1 MQRARGNEARRGNAT
16 VVSLL
21 AMLVIGTFAGVV
33 LTVGQRQS
41 GENRAGIEQNR
52 ALLAA
57 EAGARSALAA
67 LAVSLDSADDL
78 ALMGSA
84 DAPVEFAGA
93 SYWCELDTSG
103 DLHRLLVHGR
113 AGVQERTLE
122 VTLQAASTEG
132 PFQSAVF
139 AGNSSG
145 DGSYVMKFGGTGT
158 SADYVNGNI
167 YSGGS
172 VSFTGAA
179 TVDGSVHATGSA
191 TGVSDP
197 ETGVTRPVPD
207 LAAQNYA
214 TTAHYDV
221 AALFAAGST
230 YKSNTK
236 LGGSAYQVAATSPA
250 HIFRKNPSDRT
261 ANTSTTTKDDYFL
274 EDPHEANTTSSL
286 YKISLTGVNGA
297 AGENSNQKIFYID
310 GNLWIH
316 NLYTLKFQLSSGS
329 TGAQVTFVV
338 KGNIYLSD
346 DFGYTSNTKDGVAFI
361 AMKDPAVAD
370 SGNIYFGDPV
380 YGTLDTMAGFMYAEN
395 NFYDNN
401 LNSTAG
407 GSIQLFGN
415 MTAGNQVKINRD
427 YSVTKKGKTTVY
439 HTKMGIDFDDRLV
452 TGELSLPGI
461 PETYSEEGSEMTVL
475 AWREVGTD

>member
-1 MQRARGNEARRGNAT
+1 MRYARGNRSERGNAT
-16 VVSLL
+16 VVALM
-21 AMLVIGTFAGVV
+21 AMLAIGSFAGVV

-41 GENRAGIEQNR
+41 GENRAAVEQNR
-52 ALLAA
+52 AMFVA
-57 EAGARSALAA
+57 EAGARSVLAA
-67 LAVSLDSADDL
+67 LALSSDNAEDETI
-78 ALMGSA
+78 MGTKE
-84 DAPVEFAGA
+84 APLEFSGG

-103 DLHRLLVHGR
+103 SVQRLLVHGQ
-113 AGVQERTLE
+113 AGRQTRTLE
-122 VTLQAASTEG
+122 VTLQAATTEG

-145 DGSYVMKFGGTGT
+145 DGSYVMSFGGTGT

-172 VSFTGAA
+172 VSFTGNA
-179 TVDGSVHATGSA
+179 TVSGTVHATGSA
-191 TGVSDP
+191 SGVSDP
-197 ETGVTRPVPD
+197 ETGVSRPIPD
-207 LAAQNYA
+207 LQAQNYP

-221 AALFAAGST
+221 AAIFAASST

-236 LGGSAYQVAATSPA
+236 LGGSAYQMAATSPA

-261 ANTSTTTKDDYFL
+261 ANTSTTAKDDYFL
-274 EDPHEANTTSSL
+274 EDPHEANTNSSL
-286 YKISLTGVNGA
+286 YKISLSGVNGA

-316 NLYTLKFQLSSGS
+316 NHYTLKFQVSSGA

-338 KGNIYLSD
+338 KGNVYLSD
-346 DFGYTSNTKDGVAFI
+346 DFGYTNNALDGVAFI
-361 AMKDPAVAD
+361 AMKDSAVAD

-401 LNSTAG
+401 LVSTAG

-427 YSVTKKGKTTVY
+427 YVVTKKGKKTII

-461 PETYSEEGSEMTVL
+461 PETYAEEGSEMTVL
-475 AWREVGTD
+475 TWREVGTD